1 MERNESAVACA
12 MRVKAYGLLQELL
25 AFQVSPAACL
35 DEAGNRSL
43 HYAAYYRDL
52 AALEIVLQRCGDQW
66 WHAVLSKNRAGETP
80 LALAEAAG
88 AARLGLGLRLGLRLG
103 LGLGLGLGVPDGT
116 EGRVLLHEERGR
128 QGGVAGVPHGQL
140 HGSRTRV
147 EARVPLDL
155 PEVVLVPGGGA

>member
-52 AALEIVLQRCGDQW
+52 AALEIVLQRCGEQW

-88 AARLGLGLRLGLRLG
+88 AARLGLGLGLGLRLANPNPSPNPNPN
-103 LGLGLGLGVPDGT
+103 LGRRFLL
-116 EGRVLLHEERGR
+116 VLL
-128 QGGVAGVPHGQL
+128 AAAL
-140 HGSRTRV
+140 V
-147 EARVPLDL
+147 E
-155 PEVVLVPGGGA
+155 G

>member
-88 AARLGLGLRLGLRLG
+88 AARLGLGLRLRLRLRLRLG
-103 LGLGLGLGVPDGT
+103 LRLRLRLT
-116 EGRVLLHEERGR
+116 
-128 QGGVAGVPHGQL
+128 
-140 HGSRTRV
+140 S
-147 EARVPLDL
+147 
-155 PEVVLVPGGGA
+155 

>member
-103 LGLGLGLGVPDGT
+103 LGLANLNPNPNPNPNPNQVTTGPTGAAPTGPT
-116 EGRVLLHEERGR
+116 AARRRG
-128 QGGVAGVPHGQL
+128 AYATL
-140 HGSRTRV
+140 
-147 EARVPLDL
+147 PLTL
-155 PEVVLVPGGGA
+155 TYPNQALAYP

>member
-25 AFQVSPAACL
+25 AFQVPPAACL

-88 AARLGLGLRLGLRLG
+88 AAWLGLGLGLRLRLGVGLRLG
-103 LGLGLGLGVPDGT
+103 L
-116 EGRVLLHEERGR
+116 
-128 QGGVAGVPHGQL
+128 
-140 HGSRTRV
+140 
-147 EARVPLDL
+147 
-155 PEVVLVPGGGA
+155 